1 MEIPLLARPKRG
13 ETDEE
18 LLRMQDDFLKSG
30 GKPSV
35 EVVRSSKSRDR
46 PEHGD
51 AANRGT
57 PSNASKPPPQVEAS
71 ATESLSDVSLAS
83 VLCDVVER
91 SVEQSS
97 ALPPTAPTT
106 SFPEVEQL
114 EVLGPPPPVG
124 HKSLF
129 ALRAKRSNSSSGP
142 RDSDVPQTSF
152 GPVSNGGALAPSD
165 REAIHAE
172 NLERLQNMSHAE
184 KVQARDQL
192 LARLDPTVISFLR
205 SRRDAATKPGCSPE
219 DRAPTKLGLCPE
231 DAAAVLP
238 KKPHD
243 SLGST
248 GEERPTEKCLSLD
261 ESELPIRP
269 SEAAQ
274 RWLHMDQVEEE
285 KLEWMTM
292 LPPAKEPDSKDPIVG
307 RFDFEGNLVSPS
319 AEIPTHRGLHHHGDS
334 PQAAGYSTAEILQFL
349 RSSVRSQRLLALQLL
364 ERMLTKHWEGHY
376 AGLLAETDLAD
387 HLLGS
392 GLAPLLRS
400 ALDDRS
406 TLDAALA
413 ALRALVVSRPQEEV
427 LKRAFLWCLGHRS
440 PFLQPAK
447 RVESTNELTDLELSQ
462 ADIVKALLR
471 MDLLTRLSYVLRKC
485 CPGANAV
492 ASTLLILARMARHSL
507 QSATKILDHPG
518 LMELVFEQF
527 LPQHWGSP
535 AVMSGKMAQ
544 AYGSPMW
551 SALELVRSLA
561 AAGRSLADTLLQR
574 YPLEESLSA
583 YLALDPSASRLPG
596 SDCLCL
602 ALEAVRTWRVLLAYE
617 LAGGLCLALFP
628 VVARRLQLCSCF
640 ELDGEAFD
648 LEYGACLLHCL
659 ATLPAEVAREA
670 AQGLGSILESCCGRW
685 ADWLARSDRA
695 EASAEGVSLV
705 AAAVH
710 CLAALRVPELR
721 SSSPCAT
728 ALVSLLRSQ
737 RFATLSTA
745 LMNSSLLT
753 RATEPKEHNL
763 IGRAPCVAGGFE
775 LGNHCVSPPGISLL
789 VASLARLLHIATT
802 TSPDDPVWHQARD
815 TLLCNVGIAS
825 YLRRLVGP
833 GVRQAHVH
841 CLHWC
846 SGAEL
851 DMLHELVL
859 LAACTPLQNKDD
871 TLLWHQVSL
880 TLVGSC
886 APGFEDRV
894 FSLLL
899 SVVFRPEFARAEDT
913 SKRCKNASDI
923 DACETL
929 TSVTGSPVSTPAD
942 PCDDQQLAAVRNI
955 YLDAVRQRFPKREL
969 QALSLNWAEHPLLP
983 VDWPYLPLEALCA
996 EDVIPGAC
1004 SLHAVLGCLRWVALL
1019 LRQRPQVLAA
1029 VPPLVHYC
1037 RLASVFLAGPD
1048 VFLDAEVQGLLL
1060 LVLRLLRQ
1068 RKLLCATQKDLDLR
1082 GWPGL
1087 LPFSDFF
1094 PRLLEQFAGESYGDV
1109 VFACWLLVPLQAE
1122 CDPHFRRLLFAEHPE
1137 ALPLIRL
1144 LPSQSVVP
1152 LGRFL
1157 EPAEE
1162 DPVVLETYANQLL
1175 SGKLTPDKTP
1185 MLFEVATHGV
1195 ASFVRS
1201 RADSPLGIRLLSLLQ
1216 HGKHHEAAQKVLS
1229 WERSTERPS

>member
-1 MEIPLLARPKRG
+1 EIPLLARPKRG

-83 VLCDVVER
+83 VLCDVV
-91 SVEQSS
+91 
-97 ALPPTAPTT
+97 
-106 SFPEVEQL
+106 
-114 EVLGPPPPVG
+114 GPPPPVG

-142 RDSDVPQTSF
+142 RDSDVPQTSS

-192 LARLDPTVISFLR
+192 LAR
-205 SRRDAATKPGCSPE
+205 
-219 DRAPTKLGLCPE
+219 
-231 DAAAVLP
+231 
-238 KKPHD
+238 
-243 SLGST
+243 
-248 GEERPTEKCLSLD
+248 LD

-334 PQAAGYSTAEILQFL
+334 PQ
-349 RSSVRSQRLLALQLL
+349 
-364 ERMLTKHWEGHY
+364 HWEGHY

-507 QSATKILDHPG
+507 QSATKMIVKCMGFGPKENKDKFFIYT
-518 LMELVFEQF
+518 VK
-527 LPQHWGSP
+527 SAVK

-583 YLALDPSASRLPG
+583 YLALDPRRVVVALSEIQRSPNLYGTRKLASRLPG

-695 EASAEGVSLV
+695 EASARTPPSSRSTSPNPSSGGPDEDQIETRSSRRTQGLQPEYRPLPPKTKPTRRTTMVDQSQTPVASAVVYLPVAPRTPTPFHGESHEDVEDWLQQYERVACHNQWTPEQCLQNVYFALEGTARTWFENHEASISSWQDFQ
-705 AAAVH
+705 A
-710 CLAALRVPELR
+710 ELR
-721 SSSPCAT
+721 RTFASQQRRQRAEE
-728 ALVSLLRSQ
+728 LLQARSQ
-737 RFATLSTA
+737 
-745 LMNSSLLT
+745 
-753 RATEPKEHNL
+753 EPNE
-763 IGRAPCVAGGFE
+763 
-775 LGNHCVSPPGISLL
+775 
-789 VASLARLLHIATT
+789 
-802 TSPDDPVWHQARD
+802 
-815 TLLCNVGIAS
+815 
-825 YLRRLVGP
+825 
-833 GVRQAHVH
+833 
-841 CLHWC
+841 
-846 SGAEL
+846 
-851 DMLHELVL
+851 
-859 LAACTPLQNKDD
+859 
-871 TLLWHQVSL
+871 
-880 TLVGSC
+880 
-886 APGFEDRV
+886 
-894 FSLLL
+894 
-899 SVVFRPEFARAEDT
+899 
-913 SKRCKNASDI
+913 
-923 DACETL
+923 
-929 TSVTGSPVSTPAD
+929 SVTSFV
-942 PCDDQQLAAVRNI
+942 
-955 YLDAVRQRFPKREL
+955 
-969 QALSLNWAEHPLLP
+969 
-983 VDWPYLPLEALCA
+983 
-996 EDVIPGAC
+996 ED
-1004 SLHAVLGCLRWVALL
+1004 
-1019 LRQRPQVLAA
+1019 
-1029 VPPLVHYC
+1029 
-1037 RLASVFLAGPD
+1037 
-1048 VFLDAEVQGLLL
+1048 
-1060 LVLRLLRQ
+1060 VLRLMNRADPNAPEEKKLRFLMRGVKETIFGGLVRNPPITVQDCITEATNLDCALQARASHYQ
-1068 RKLLCATQKDLDLR
+1068 RLPDFTALSPYSSNTPDIRKIIRNVVRVEIKKLLPATHQPASVSIAEVVREEVQRAFQPEAPASVAAPEEPSLTYAAVAR
-1082 GWPGL
+1082 RPAPAAQQYSTPPRRI
-1087 LPFSDFF
+1087 LPE
-1094 PRLLEQFAGESYGDV
+1094 PQT
-1109 VFACWLLVPLQAE
+1109 
-1122 CDPHFRRLLFAEHPE
+1122 FRRREGATRVRP
-1137 ALPLIRL
+1137 ALNTRRR
-1144 LPSQSVVP
+1144 
-1152 LGRFL
+1152 GR
-1157 EPAEE
+1157 P
-1162 DPVVLETYANQLL
+1162 
-1175 SGKLTPDKTP
+1175 
-1185 MLFEVATHGV
+1185 
-1195 ASFVRS
+1195 
-1201 RADSPLGIRLLSLLQ
+1201 
-1216 HGKHHEAAQKVLS
+1216 
-1229 WERSTERPS
+1229 